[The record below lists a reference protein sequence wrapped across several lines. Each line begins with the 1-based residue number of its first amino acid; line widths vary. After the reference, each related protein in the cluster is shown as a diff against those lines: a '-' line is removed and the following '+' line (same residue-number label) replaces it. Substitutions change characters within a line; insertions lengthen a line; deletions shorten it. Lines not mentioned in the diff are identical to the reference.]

1 MPKLSYEDMIAR
13 RIDFPTFKALYEDG
27 LIDDVVAVRYSEVVE
42 RWDQRVKKAFAA
54 RCSDPNKTIGEVLT
68 DADLE
73 ECWQEAKT
81 AQATVN
87 AAADAGEFL
96 H

>member
-13 RIDFPTFKALYEDG
+13 RIDFPTYKALCEDG
-27 LIDDVVAVRYSEVVE
+27 LIDDIVAERYSELME
-42 RWDQRVKKAFAA
+42 RWSQRVCADFEA
-54 RCSDPNKTIGEVLT
+54 RCSDPNKTIREVLT
-68 DADLE
+68 EADLE
-73 ECWQEAKT
+73 KCWQEALA

-87 AAADAGEFL
+87 AAVDAGEFV